1 MPMPITRGTG
11 NLLTQDVDA
20 LVNTVNTEGIM
31 GKGIA
36 LQFKKAWPA
45 MFKDYEAACKRG
57 EVTLGR
63 MHVWETGSLTSPRYI
78 INFPTK
84 RHWRARSKLID
95 IETGLRDLTRVI
107 RELGIT
113 SIAIPPL
120 GCGNGGLDWREVEP
134 RMLRSLE
141 PLAGTVDV
149 RIFAPKGAPSAAE
162 QPSREPAPKLTPAR
176 AALLALMREYERVTF
191 EPPTLVE
198 IQKLAYFLQANGE
211 TLRLVFSAAVY
222 GPYADDLRK
231 SLRNMEGHFITGFG
245 DGSLPIT
252 KAEPIRVKPEIYEA
266 LDRYIASHPMTAAR
280 IYSVLSEIEGFES
293 TYGLEL
299 LATVHWIMTHD
310 ATALANSGVA
320 HQELRRWNQRK
331 SSLFTQPHV
340 ESAWRV
346 VHERGLAPR
355 DRAHRIGLTVRVQD
369 ETLQPRSN
377 SEPACPARR
386 LTIEATV
393 QL

>member
-11 NLLTQDVDA
+11 NLLTEDVDA

-57 EVTLGR
+57 EVTPGR
-63 MHVWETGSLTSPRYI
+63 MHIWETGSLTGPRYI

-95 IETGLRDLTRVI
+95 IETGLHDLTRVI
-107 RELGIT
+107 RELSIT

-134 RMLRSLE
+134 RILRSLE
-141 PLAGTVDV
+141 PLAGAVDV

-176 AALLALMREYERVTF
+176 AALLALMREYERVSF

-198 IQKLAYFLQANGE
+198 VQKLAYFLQSNGE
-211 TLRLVFSAAVY
+211 ALRLVFSAAIY

-231 SLRNMEGHFITGFG
+231 SLRAMEGHFIIGFG

-266 LDRYIASHPMTAAR
+266 LDRYIAGHPATAAR
-280 IYSVLSEIEGFES
+280 IHSVLSEIEGFES

-299 LATVHWIMTHD
+299 LATVHWVMTHD
-310 ATALANSGVA
+310 ATAMANSGVA
-320 HQELRRWNQRK
+320 HKEIRRWNQRK

-346 VHERGLAPR
+346 VHERGLA
-355 DRAHRIGLTVRVQD
+355 
-369 ETLQPRSN
+369 
-377 SEPACPARR
+377 
-386 LTIEATV
+386 ATS
-393 QL
+393 

>member
-11 NLLTQDVDA
+11 NLLAQDVDA
-20 LVNTVNTEGIM
+20 LVNTVNTDGIM

-36 LQFKKAWPA
+36 LQFKRTWPA

-57 EVTLGR
+57 KVTLGR
-63 MHVWETGSLTSPRYI
+63 MHVWRTGSLTGPQYI

-84 RHWRARSKLID
+84 GHWRARSKLTD
-95 IETGLRDLTRVI
+95 IETGLQDLTRVI
-107 RELGIT
+107 SELGIT

-141 PLAGTVDV
+141 PLASSVDV
-149 RIFAPKGAPSAAE
+149 RIFAPMGAPSAAE
-162 QPSREPAPKLTPAR
+162 QLSHEPAPKLTSAR

-191 EPPTLVE
+191 EAPTLVE
-198 IQKLAYFLQANGE
+198 VQKLAYFLQANGE
-211 TLRLVFSAAVY
+211 ALRLAFSAAVY

-231 SLRNMEGHFITGFG
+231 SLRAMEGHFIVGFG

-252 KAEPIRVKPEIYEA
+252 KAEPIRVKPEVYEG
-266 LDRYIASHPMTAAR
+266 LDKYIASHPETAER
-280 IYSVLSEIEGFES
+280 INSVLSEIEGFES

-299 LATVHWIMTHD
+299 LATVHWVMTHD
-310 ATALANSGVA
+310 PNAMANSGVA
-320 HQELRRWNQRK
+320 HQVVCRWNERK

-346 VHERGLAPR
+346 VRERGLA
-355 DRAHRIGLTVRVQD
+355 
-369 ETLQPRSN
+369 
-377 SEPACPARR
+377 
-386 LTIEATV
+386 ATP
-393 QL
+393 

>member
-1 MPMPITRGTG
+1 MPITRGTG
-11 NLLTQDVDA
+11 NLLTQNVDA

-57 EVTLGR
+57 EVAVGH
-63 MHVWETGSLTSPRYI
+63 MHVWATGSLTGPRYV

-84 RHWRARSKLID
+84 RHWRARSKLVD
-95 IETGLRDLTRVI
+95 IETGLEDLTRLI

-134 RMLRSLE
+134 RILRSLK
-141 PLAGTVDV
+141 PLADTVDI
-149 RIFAPKGAPSAAE
+149 RIFAPAGAPSAAE

-198 IQKLAYFLQANGE
+198 VQKLAYFLQLNGE
-211 TLRLVFSAAVY
+211 ALRLVFNAAVY

-231 SLRNMEGHFITGFG
+231 SLRAMEGHFITGFG
-245 DGSLPIT
+245 DGSLPVT
-252 KAEPIRVKPEIYEA
+252 KAEPIRVKPGIYEE
-266 LDRYIASHPMTAAR
+266 LDKYIASHPATAAR
-280 IYSVLSEIEGFES
+280 IQSVLSEIEGFES

-299 LATVHWIMTHD
+299 LATVHWVMTHD
-310 ATALANSGVA
+310 ATAMANSGVA
-320 HQELRRWNQRK
+320 HNEVGRWNRRK

-346 VHERGLAPR
+346 VHERGLAP
-355 DRAHRIGLTVRVQD
+355 T
-369 ETLQPRSN
+369 S
-377 SEPACPARR
+377 
-386 LTIEATV
+386 
-393 QL
+393 

>member
-1 MPMPITRGTG
+1 MTMPITQGTG
-11 NLLTQDVDA
+11 NLLTQDVEA

-57 EVTLGR
+57 DVTLGR
-63 MHVWETGSLTSPRYI
+63 MHVWETESLTGPRYI

-84 RHWRARSKLID
+84 GHWRARSKLVD
-95 IETGLRDLTRVI
+95 IEAGLRDLTRVI

-134 RMLRSLE
+134 RMQRALE
-141 PLAGTVDV
+141 PFAGAVDV
-149 RIFAPKGAPSAAE
+149 RIFAPMGAPSAAE
-162 QPSREPAPKLTPAR
+162 QPSRESAPKLTPAR
-176 AALLALMREYERVTF
+176 AALLALMREYERVSF

-198 IQKLAYFLQANGE
+198 VQKLAYFLQVNGE
-211 TLRLVFSAAVY
+211 ALRLAFSPAVY
-222 GPYADDLRK
+222 GPYADSLRK
-231 SLRNMEGHFITGFG
+231 SLRAMEGHFITGFG
-245 DGSLPIT
+245 DGSMPIA
-252 KAEPIRVKPEIYEA
+252 KAESIRVKTEIYEG
-266 LDRYIASHPMTAAR
+266 LDRYIAEHPATAAR
-280 IYSVLSEIEGFES
+280 IHSVLSEIEGFES

-299 LATVHWIMTHD
+299 LATVHWVMTHD
-310 ATALANSGVA
+310 ATAMTDSGAA
-320 HQELRRWNQRK
+320 HEEVRRWNQRK

-346 VHERGLAPR
+346 VHERGL
-355 DRAHRIGLTVRVQD
+355 
-369 ETLQPRSN
+369 
-377 SEPACPARR
+377 
-386 LTIEATV
+386 EATS
-393 QL
+393 

>member
-1 MPMPITRGTG
+1 MTMPITQGTG

-57 EVTLGR
+57 DVTLGR
-63 MHVWETGSLTSPRYI
+63 MHVWETGSLTGPRYI

-84 RHWRARSKLID
+84 GHWRARSKLVD

-134 RMLRSLE
+134 RMRRALE
-141 PLAGTVDV
+141 PFADAVDV
-149 RIFAPKGAPSAAE
+149 RIFAPMGAPSAAE
-162 QPSREPAPKLTPAR
+162 QPSSESAPKLTPAR
-176 AALLALMREYERVTF
+176 AALLALMREYERVSF

-198 IQKLAYFLQANGE
+198 VQKLAYFLQVNGE
-211 TLRLVFSAAVY
+211 ALRLAFSPAVY
-222 GPYADDLRK
+222 GPYADSLRK
-231 SLRNMEGHFITGFG
+231 SLRAMEGHFITGFG
-245 DGSLPIT
+245 DGSMPIA
-252 KAEPIRVKPEIYEA
+252 KAEPIRVKTEIYEG
-266 LDRYIASHPMTAAR
+266 LDRYIAEHPATAAR
-280 IYSVLSEIEGFES
+280 IDSVLSEIEGFES

-299 LATVHWIMTHD
+299 LATVHWVMTHD
-310 ATALANSGVA
+310 ATAMADSGAA
-320 HQELRRWNQRK
+320 HEEVRRWNQRK
-331 SSLFTQPHV
+331 SSLFTQSHV

-346 VHERGLAPR
+346 VHERGL
-355 DRAHRIGLTVRVQD
+355 
-369 ETLQPRSN
+369 
-377 SEPACPARR
+377 
-386 LTIEATV
+386 EAAS
-393 QL
+393 

>member
-1 MPMPITRGTG
+1 MSMPITRGTG
-11 NLLTQDVDA
+11 NLLTQDVEA

-45 MFKDYEAACKRG
+45 MFKDYVTACERG
-57 EVTLGR
+57 GVTLGR
-63 MHVWETGSLTSPRYI
+63 MHVWETGSLTGPRYI

-84 RHWRARSKLID
+84 GHWRSRSKLID
-95 IETGLRDLTRVI
+95 IETGLDDLTRII
-107 RELGIT
+107 RELGIK

-120 GCGNGGLDWREVEP
+120 GCGNGGLEWREVEP

-141 PLAGTVDV
+141 PLADAVDI
-149 RIFAPKGAPSAAE
+149 RIFAPMGAPSAAE

-198 IQKLAYFLQANGE
+198 VQKLAYFLQSNGE
-211 TLRLVFSAAVY
+211 ALRLAFSAAVY

-231 SLRNMEGHFITGFG
+231 SLRAMEGHFISGFG
-245 DGSLPIT
+245 DGSLPVT
-252 KAEPIRVKPEIYEA
+252 KAELIRVKPEIYEG
-266 LDRYIASHPMTAAR
+266 LDRYIASHPATAAR
-280 IYSVLSEIEGFES
+280 IRSVLSEIEGFES

-299 LATVHWIMTHD
+299 LATVHWVMTHN
-310 ATALANSGVA
+310 ATAMADSGVT
-320 HQELRRWNQRK
+320 HEEVRRWNQRK

-340 ESAWRV
+340 ESAWRA
-346 VHERGLAPR
+346 VHERGLA
-355 DRAHRIGLTVRVQD
+355 
-369 ETLQPRSN
+369 
-377 SEPACPARR
+377 
-386 LTIEATV
+386 ATS
-393 QL
+393 

>member
-11 NLLTQDVDA
+11 NLLTQDADA

-63 MHVWETGSLTSPRYI
+63 MHVWVTGSLTGPRYI

-84 RHWRARSKLID
+84 RHWRSRSKLVD
-95 IETGLRDLTRVI
+95 IETGLQDLTRVI
-107 RELGIT
+107 GELGIV

-120 GCGNGGLDWREVEP
+120 GCGNGGLDWRDVEP
-134 RMLRSLE
+134 RILRALE

-162 QPSREPAPKLTPAR
+162 QPSREPAPKLTPPR

-198 IQKLAYFLQANGE
+198 VQKLAYFLQANGE
-211 TLRLVFSAAVY
+211 ALRLVFTEAVY

-231 SLRNMEGHFITGFG
+231 SLRNMEGHFIIGFG

-252 KAEPIRVKPEIYEA
+252 KAEPIQVKPEIYEA
-266 LDRYIASHPMTAAR
+266 LDRYIASHPATAAR
-280 IYSVLSEIEGFES
+280 IRSVLSEIEGFES

-299 LATVHWIMTHD
+299 LATVHWVMTHD
-310 ATALANSGVA
+310 ATAMANSSVA
-320 HQELRRWNQRK
+320 HQEVRRWNQRK

-340 ESAWRV
+340 ESAWHV
-346 VHERGLAPR
+346 VHDRGLA
-355 DRAHRIGLTVRVQD
+355 
-369 ETLQPRSN
+369 
-377 SEPACPARR
+377 
-386 LTIEATV
+386 ATS
-393 QL
+393 

>member
-1 MPMPITRGTG
+1 MPMPITRGAG

-57 EVTLGR
+57 EVAVGH
-63 MHVWETGSLTSPRYI
+63 MHVWATGSLTGPRYI

-84 RHWRARSKLID
+84 RHWRARSRLID
-95 IETGLRDLTRVI
+95 IETGLHDLTRVI
-107 RELGIT
+107 RDLGIR
-113 SIAIPPL
+113 SVAIPPL
-120 GCGNGGLDWREVEP
+120 GCGNGGLNWRDVEP
-134 RMLRSLE
+134 RILTSLK
-141 PLAGTVDV
+141 PLAGAVDV
-149 RIFAPKGAPSAAE
+149 LIFPPMGAPSATE
-162 QPSREPAPKLTPAR
+162 QPSRESAPKLTSAR

-198 IQKLAYFLQANGE
+198 VQKLAYFLQANGE
-211 TLRLVFSAAVY
+211 PLRLVFSAAVY

-231 SLRNMEGHFITGFG
+231 SLRAMEGHFITGFG

-252 KAEPIRVKPEIYEA
+252 KAEPIRVKPEIYEG
-266 LDRYIASHPMTAAR
+266 LDRYIASHPATAER
-280 IYSVLSEIEGFES
+280 IHSVLSEIEGFES

-299 LATVHWIMTHD
+299 LATVHWVMTHD
-310 ATALANSGVA
+310 STAMANSGAA
-320 HQELRRWNQRK
+320 HEKVRRWNQRK

-340 ESAWRV
+340 ESAWRA
-346 VHERGLAPR
+346 VHDRGLA
-355 DRAHRIGLTVRVQD
+355 
-369 ETLQPRSN
+369 
-377 SEPACPARR
+377 
-386 LTIEATV
+386 ATS
-393 QL
+393 

>member
-1 MPMPITRGTG
+1 MTMPITQGTG

-57 EVTLGR
+57 DVTLGR
-63 MHVWETGSLTSPRYI
+63 MHVWETGSLTGPRYI

-84 RHWRARSKLID
+84 GHWRARSKLVD

-134 RMLRSLE
+134 RMRRALE
-141 PLAGTVDV
+141 PFADAVDV
-149 RIFAPKGAPSAAE
+149 RIFAPMGAPSAAE
-162 QPSREPAPKLTPAR
+162 QPSSESAPKLTPAR
-176 AALLALMREYERVTF
+176 AALLALMREYERVSF

-198 IQKLAYFLQANGE
+198 VQKLAYFLQVNGE
-211 TLRLVFSAAVY
+211 ALRLAFSPAVY
-222 GPYADDLRK
+222 GPYADSLRK
-231 SLRNMEGHFITGFG
+231 SLRAMEGHFITGFG
-245 DGSLPIT
+245 DGSMPIA
-252 KAEPIRVKPEIYEA
+252 KAEPIRVKTEIYEG
-266 LDRYIASHPMTAAR
+266 LDRYIAEHPATAAR
-280 IYSVLSEIEGFES
+280 IDSVLSEIEGFES
-293 TYGLEL
+293 TDGLEL
-299 LATVHWIMTHD
+299 LATVHWVMTHD
-310 ATALANSGVA
+310 ATAMADSGAA
-320 HQELRRWNQRK
+320 HEEVRRWNQRK
-331 SSLFTQPHV
+331 SSLFTQSHV

-346 VHERGLAPR
+346 VHERGL
-355 DRAHRIGLTVRVQD
+355 
-369 ETLQPRSN
+369 
-377 SEPACPARR
+377 
-386 LTIEATV
+386 EAAS
-393 QL
+393 

>member
-1 MPMPITRGTG
+1 MSIVRGTG

-20 LVNTVNTEGIM
+20 LVNTVNTQGIM

-57 EVTLGR
+57 EVMLGR
-63 MHVWETGSLTSPRYI
+63 MHVWETGSLTGPRYI

-84 RHWRARSKLID
+84 QHWRARSKLTD
-95 IETGLRDLTRVI
+95 IETGLQDLTRVI

-141 PLAGTVDV
+141 PLADAVDI
-149 RIFAPKGAPSAAE
+149 RIFAPTGAPSAAE
-162 QPSREPAPKLTPAR
+162 QPSRERAPKLTPAR
-176 AALLALMREYERVTF
+176 AALLALMREYERVSF

-198 IQKLAYFLQANGE
+198 VQKLAYFLQANGE
-211 TLRLVFSAAVY
+211 ELRLVFNPAVY

-231 SLRNMEGHFITGFG
+231 SLRAMEGHFIVGFG

-252 KAEPIRVKPEIYEA
+252 KAEPIRVKPEIYER
-266 LDRYIASHPMTAAR
+266 LDRYIADHPATAAR
-280 IYSVLSEIEGFES
+280 IHSVLNEIEGFES

-299 LATVHWIMTHD
+299 LATVHWVMTHD
-310 ATALANSGVA
+310 DAAMANSNAAREEV
-320 HQELRRWNQRK
+320 HRWNRRK

-340 ESAWRV
+340 ESAWRMV
-346 VHERGLAPR
+346 RDRGLA
-355 DRAHRIGLTVRVQD
+355 
-369 ETLQPRSN
+369 
-377 SEPACPARR
+377 
-386 LTIEATV
+386 ATS
-393 QL
+393 